1 MIIVWSSQSR
11 SDLIGILDFVCRD
24 SELQASRL
32 IERIIARV
40 ERVAPMPS
48 MGHPVHEFPDS
59 ELPEVHEGA
68 YRIIYFADQLE
79 LKVVTIIHM
88 KQEVPPSRFR

>member
-11 SDLIGILDFVCRD
+11 SDLKAILDFVGRD

-32 IERIIARV
+32 IERIIVRV
-40 ERVAPMPS
+40 ERTAPMPT
-48 MGHPVHEFPDS
+48 MGHTVHEFPDS
-59 ELPEVHEGA
+59 ELREVHEGA

-79 LKVVTIIHM
+79 LKVVTIVHM
-88 KQEVPPSRFR
+88 KQQVPPSRFR